1 MNATTS
7 RVDIVMPRLSDS
19 MEEGILSAW
28 LVQDGDEISVG
39 QEICEVETDKAT
51 MPYESEAAGVIHLL
65 AGEGDVVPVGQTI
78 AVIGDAPEDQ
88 PQAPAATEPPTNG
101 AQPTNGGSAAK
112 VASASAHPASD
123 GGRVNASPVARRLA
137 ADLGIELATL
147 AGTGPRGR
155 VVKADV
161 LRASESTPAPA
172 EVSPLPPAAA
182 PAATTKGETTLLELS
197 RLQQVIARRM
207 SESKATAPDFTL
219 QVEVDMEATVA
230 LRSTLKEL
238 NVDGGRLPSY
248 NDFVI
253 KACAMALR
261 EHPLANAAYKDG
273 AFELH
278 ERINVGFAVATE
290 NALVVP
296 TIFDTDTRSLGQIAT
311 ESRRLAGRVRD
322 GSVTPP
328 ELSGGTF
335 SISNLGMFGIDAF
348 VAVLNPPQ
356 AAILAV
362 GALKE
367 RPAIHDGRLC
377 ARHTMTITLTCDHRI
392 LYGAPAGEFLARIKQ
407 LLEGPAALVL

>member
-1 MNATTS
+1 MNATAT
-7 RVDIVMPRLSDS
+7 RVDVVMPRLSDS
-19 MEEGILSAW
+19 MEEGVLVSW

-51 MPYESEAAGVIHLL
+51 MPYESEVAGVIHRL
-65 AGEGDVVPVGQTI
+65 AREGDVVAVGQPI
-78 AVIGDAPEDQ
+78 AVIGDAPEDR
-88 PQAPAATEPPTNG
+88 PRTAA
-101 AQPTNGGSAAK
+101 PTNGG
-112 VASASAHPASD
+112 
-123 GGRVNASPVARRLA
+123 RVSASPVARRLA
-137 ADLGIELATL
+137 AGLGIDLATL
-147 AGTGPRGR
+147 TGSGPRGR

-161 LRASESTPAPA
+161 LRGSESTPPTA
-172 EVSPLPPAAA
+172 EASAPPAATV
-182 PAATTKGETTLLELS
+182 PTTDTAKGETTLLELS
-197 RLQQVIARRM
+197 RLQQVVARRM
-207 SESKATAPDFTL
+207 SEAKATAPDFTL
-219 QVEVDMEATVA
+219 QVDVDMEATVA

-253 KACAMALR
+253 KACALALR
-261 EHPLANAAYKDG
+261 EHPLANAAYRDG

-278 ERINVGFAVATE
+278 ERVNIGFAVAAAS
-290 NALVVP
+290 ALVVP
-296 TIFDTDTRSLGQIAT
+296 TIFDADTRSLGQIAI
-311 ESRRLAGRVRD
+311 ESRRLAARVRD

-367 RPAIHDGRLC
+367 RPVIRDGALC
-377 ARHTMTITLTCDHRI
+377 GRHTMTITLTCDHRI
-392 LYGAPAGEFLARIKQ
+392 LYGAPAAEFLARIKQ

>member
-1 MNATTS
+1 MPATAS
-7 RVDIVMPRLSDS
+7 RVDVVMPRLSDA
-19 MEEGILSAW
+19 MEEGILVAW
-28 LVQDGDEISVG
+28 LVADGDQVSLG

-51 MPYESEAAGVIHLL
+51 MPYECEAAGAIHLL
-65 AGEGDVVPVGQTI
+65 AREGEVVPVGRRI
-78 AVIGDAPEDQ
+78 AVIGDAPENE
-88 PQAPAATEPPTNG
+88 PEPPASTVPSN
-101 AQPTNGGSAAK
+101 NGGN
-112 VASASAHPASD
+112 
-123 GGRVNASPVARRLA
+123 GRINASPVARRLA

-147 AGTGPRGR
+147 AGSGPRGR

-161 LRASESTPAPA
+161 LRARESAPVLAPA
-172 EVSPLPPAAA
+172 KASPPVSQAA
-182 PAATTKGETTLLELS
+182 PATEETTLVEPS

-207 SESKATAPDFTL
+207 SESKAAAPDFTL
-219 QVEVDMEATVA
+219 QVDVDMEATVA

-238 NVDGGRLPSY
+238 NVEGGRLPSY

-253 KACAMALR
+253 KACAIALR

-278 ERINVGFAVATE
+278 ERINVGFAVAAE

-296 TIFDTDTRSLGQIAT
+296 TIFDADTRSLGQIAS
-311 ESRRLAGRVRD
+311 ESRRLAERVRD

-328 ELSGGTF
+328 ELGGGTF

-367 RPAIHDGRLC
+367 RPVIHDGTLC
-377 ARHTMTITLTCDHRI
+377 GRHTMTITLTCDHRI
-392 LYGAPAGEFLARIKQ
+392 LYGAPAAEFLARIKQ